1 MNPVLRIALVYFF
14 LMLLFRV
21 AGRRTM
27 SDLSPFDFV
36 LLLIISELVQQAVVA
51 DDPSLTNA
59 FILCSSLVALD
70 IGLSLL
76 KLTSPRVERVLDG
89 SPALLV
95 RHGQL
100 IEPTLRAMRLDEGD
114 VLSAAR
120 TSQGLERIDQIR
132 LAVVETNGEISV
144 VPEPD
149 ARIRPGPAA

>member
-1 MNPVLRIALVYFF
+1 MDAVLRISVIYLF
-14 LMLLFRV
+14 LMALFRL
-21 AGRRTM
+21 AGRRTLA
-27 SDLSPFDFV
+27 DVSPFDFV

-95 RHGQL
+95 RHGKL

>member
-59 FILCSSLVALD
+59 FILCCSLVALD

-76 KLTSPRVERVLDG
+76 KLASPRLERVLDG

-95 RHGQL
+95 RHGKL

-114 VLSAAR
+114 ILSAAR

>member
-76 KLTSPRVERVLDG
+76 KLASPRLERVLDG

-95 RHGQL
+95 RHGKL

-114 VLSAAR
+114 ILSAAR

>member
-59 FILCSSLVALD
+59 FILCASLVALD

-76 KLTSPRVERVLDG
+76 KLASPRLERVLDG
-89 SPALLV
+89 SPAPLV
-95 RHGQL
+95 QHGKL

-114 VLSAAR
+114 ILSAAR

>member
-1 MNPVLRIALVYFF
+1 
-14 LMLLFRV
+14 MLLFRV

-76 KLTSPRVERVLDG
+76 KLASPRLERVLDG

-95 RHGQL
+95 RHGKL

-114 VLSAAR
+114 ILSAAH